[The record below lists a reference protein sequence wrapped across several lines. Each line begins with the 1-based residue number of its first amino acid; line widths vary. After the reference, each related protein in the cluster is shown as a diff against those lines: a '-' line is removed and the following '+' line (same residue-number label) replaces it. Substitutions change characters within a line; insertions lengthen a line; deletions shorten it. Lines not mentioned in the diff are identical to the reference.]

1 MVATVRT
8 ALRLQAEMAAAGLP
22 KAARA
27 AVE

>member
-8 ALRLQAEMAAAGLP
+8 ALRLQAEMAADVLP

-27 AVE
+27 TVE